1 MMDGLIA
8 FVLAGFALTGSPGP
22 ATLSIAATGAA
33 FGAQRG
39 LPFMAGTVSGVLAV
53 MVITGSGVTGLVLAV
68 PGAAAVVGSLAAAYM
83 LYLAYRIAT
92 APTLAEDSGQG
103 SPPSFG
109 GGVFL
114 ALANP
119 KAYAAMAALF
129 SGFVLVRDRPEID
142 AAVKTAILLGIVI
155 VVDIAWLIVGAALTR
170 AFRQPG
176 LNRAINVSF
185 AVLLVASVALALL
198 L

>member
-1 MMDGLIA
+1 MFPLEGEGVSVRGVDRLDGDE
-8 FVLAGFALTGSPGP
+8 GFAARVDRLFELAAY
-22 ATLSIAATGAA
+22 ATAEVE
-33 FGAQRG
+33 RRE
-39 LPFMAGTVSGVLAV
+39 
-53 MVITGSGVTGLVLAV
+53 GLVLAV

-83 LYLAYRIAT
+83 IYLAYRIAT

-129 SGFVLVRDRPEID
+129 SGFVLVRERPEVD
-142 AAVKTAILLGIVI
+142 AAVKTAILLAIGI
-155 VVDIAWLIVGAALTR
+155 DEAT
-170 AFRQPG
+170 
-176 LNRAINVSF
+176 
-185 AVLLVASVALALL
+185 ALADAEGMEHHCSDETLEAL
-198 L
+198 ARLADRLEQEQR